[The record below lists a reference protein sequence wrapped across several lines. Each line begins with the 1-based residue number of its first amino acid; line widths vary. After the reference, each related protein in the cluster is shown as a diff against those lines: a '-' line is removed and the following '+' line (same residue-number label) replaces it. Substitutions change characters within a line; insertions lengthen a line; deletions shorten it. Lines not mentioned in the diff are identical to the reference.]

1 MPIVTPKPMS
11 GFPELLP
18 EQQLVFNRCLDIVR
32 RAFERY
38 GFAPIETPAVERK
51 DVLTSKGGNEK
62 EIYALSRLSAGPG
75 ESAETE
81 FALHFDLTVPLA
93 RYVAQHKDRLTFP
106 FRRYQIQKVWRG
118 ERPQSGRYRE
128 LYQCDIDVIGRGSV
142 SLMTDAEIPSVI
154 YHVFR
159 EMDIGRFIVRINNRR
174 LLQGFFDAAGVP
186 SERKIDV
193 LRTVDALEK
202 TGRDAVAHA
211 LVNKI
216 GLSEATAG
224 RILDFLDSSR
234 GARTDGVL
242 RALRAQIESG
252 QIHNEDFARGVE
264 ELQTVVEGMRSLGV
278 PDDYFEVDL
287 SIARGLDYYTGTV
300 YETRLAAHPNLGS
313 ICSGGRYDDL
323 ASYFTDEKLP
333 GVGISIGLSRLVLRL
348 LDDGVLKAG
357 PATPAPVLV
366 TTMDPAHMQDYLRI
380 GAELRARGVATEVYL
395 EKARLGDQLKY
406 ASRKGF
412 RFAVIAGEAEF
423 AADRVKVKNLATA
436 NEITLKRNEAA
447 AALAEMVQA

>member
-1 MPIVTPKPMS
+1 MS

-32 RAFERY
+32 RTFERY

-51 DVLTSKGGNEK
+51 EVLTSKGGNEK
-62 EIYALSRLSAGPG
+62 EIYALARLSAGPG

-93 RYVAQHKDRLTFP
+93 RYVAQHKDKLTFP

-159 EMDIGRFIVRINNRR
+159 AMDIGHFVVRINNRR
-174 LLQGFFDAAGVP
+174 LLQGFFDAVGVP
-186 SERKIDV
+186 TERKMDV

-202 TGRDAVAHA
+202 IGRGAVAHA

-216 GLSEATAG
+216 GLNEATAG
-224 RILDFLDSSR
+224 RILNFLDSSR
-234 GARTDGVL
+234 DVTADEVL

-252 QIHNEDFARGVE
+252 QIHNEDFARGIR
-264 ELQTVVEGMRSLGV
+264 ELQTVIEGMRSLGV

-300 YETRLAAHPNLGS
+300 YETRLVAHPDLGS

-323 ASYFTDEKLP
+323 ASYFTNEKLP

-348 LDDGVLKAG
+348 LDAGVLTPG
-357 PATPAPVLV
+357 PATPAVVLV
-366 TTMDPAHMQDYLRI
+366 TTMDPLHTQDYLKI
-380 GAELRARGVATEVYL
+380 GAELRAHGIPTEVYL
-395 EKARLGDQLKY
+395 EKARLGDQLRY

-412 RFAVIAGEAEF
+412 RYAVIAGEAEF
-423 AADRVKVKNLATA
+423 AAGQVKVKDLATA
-436 NEITLKRNEAA
+436 IEQTLPRNEAA
-447 AALAEMVQA
+447 AVLAGMVQA